1 MFVCFVLYYSDLF
14 VFGLFSHCSSDACLL
29 SNKRQ
34 MERRGWKKEMEGES
48 QKSWGKEN
56 HNKNILHGKDVFSI
70 KEKIKYKTQLLLP

>member
-1 MFVCFVLYYSDLF
+1 MFVCFVLSYSDLF

-34 MERRGWKKEMEGES
+34 MERRGWKKGMEGES

-56 HNKNILHGKDVFSI
+56 HNKNMLH
-70 KEKIKYKTQLLLP
+70 EKMYFQSKKK

>member
-34 MERRGWKKEMEGES
+34 MEMERRGWKEDLKRVGG
-48 QKSWGKEN
+48 GKTIIRICCM
-56 HNKNILHGKDVFSI
+56 KKMYFQS
-70 KEKIKYKTQLLLP
+70 KKK